1 MEKNEIERRTSGVV
15 YEPAIMVNNLQY
27 RGNLEADEIFELT
40 CNSLINPPSGCELND
55 APGSS
60 MLTFIIVAVIIFGL
74 FMAFLL
80 GCYRRMVRREATKNI
95 NK

>member
-1 MEKNEIERRTSGVV
+1 M
-15 YEPAIMVNNLQY
+15 
-27 RGNLEADEIFELT
+27 
-40 CNSLINPPSGCELND
+40 ND

-60 MLTFIIVAVIIFGL
+60 MLTMIIIAVVIFGL

-95 NK
+95 NKEVNDLVNEYITMYETDKFNQESKKPVKI